1 MQEILVIYFTF
12 LNILS
17 ITLCEESKTIA
28 NCTVL
33 KDDLANAVAS
43 FSKCAITYSRPIKF
57 CEQCVNQYIDV
68 LNGYSNMSTSKDEDG
83 FCIDGYVNLDK
94 LEILQTLYD
103 NSNDLWNRAN
113 CYKCFQM
120 DNGTLTNVS
129 SVETTTFN
137 DLFNK
142 LSSCINSSEVNV
154 TTVCEKCSKQYDE
167 LNKYYIGISN
177 ENERIGMCMD
187 IVDVMNGT
195 RAYWSHN
202 CCKFRHKNEIGF
214 IISTVIISFST
225 ILFYILTKVCSQK
238 RTPVIL
244 KQTRFAGSFCN
255 NAS

>member
-1 MQEILVIYFTF
+1 
-12 LNILS
+12 
-17 ITLCEESKTIA
+17 
-28 NCTVL
+28 
-33 KDDLANAVAS
+33 
-43 FSKCAITYSRPIKF
+43 
-57 CEQCVNQYIDV
+57 
-68 LNGYSNMSTSKDEDG
+68 
-83 FCIDGYVNLDK
+83 
-94 LEILQTLYD
+94 
-103 NSNDLWNRAN
+103 
-113 CYKCFQM
+113 M

-142 LSSCINSSEVNV
+142 LKSCINSSEVNV
-154 TTVCEKCSKQYDE
+154 TTVCEKCSRQYDE

-195 RAYWSHN
+195 RAYWSNN

-214 IISTVIISFST
+214 IISTVIISFVT

-255 NAS
+255 NTS